1 MPQTINQHTLSSQK
15 VSRWIHNLVDL
26 RKTTIAIAAGL
37 TTFFLS
43 RFGISV
49 DVGLV
54 TITLPWALLFSIVTA
69 FALGPKY
76 AIIIALSGGALYPF
90 YIWPSN
96 GYANILNT
104 LLLTSFIVM
113 VGASGFHKTFKQNQE
128 VFRRVMAAYTIY
140 VALISFFYLFIFNH
154 LLNLNPPFW
163 SEKTINWLPQSILAS
178 FAIKDAINA
187 LFLLITSSI
196 CIALPTIRELLGLPY
211 QHTKR
216 HNHKV
221 VIYTSLT
228 ALLIW
233 AIFVGLDYAMLK
245 VNGWY
250 FKPYFSLAFWVL
262 LFSGIIVA
270 RVLIWFVER
279 KNEIE
284 EELVIAK
291 NKAEESDKL
300 KSAFL
305 ANLSHEIRTP
315 MNSII
320 GFTDLIS
327 SQELDKEQQAYYI
340 SIIEKSGLHL
350 LSLINDIIEISRI
363 ESGQIKVNA
372 NIVNLKALLDEIYS
386 SMRINI
392 PPGKK
397 IELIRACE
405 VPATP
410 PTLVTDEVK
419 LRQIIINLIGNAI
432 KFTESGYVKFGCI
445 MKHDEFRFFVE
456 DTGVGIDKKHQQL
469 IFERFRQIEG
479 DNTIKAGGSGL
490 GLAIS
495 KAYAELL
502 GGFITLK
509 SEPGKGSRFEVSLPR
524 KVHTSI

>member
-1 MPQTINQHTLSSQK
+1 M
-15 VSRWIHNLVDL
+15 

-37 TTFFLS
+37 TTFVLS
-43 RFGISV
+43 HLGISV

-54 TITLPWALLFSIVTA
+54 TITLPWALLFAIVTA

-76 AIIIALSGGALYPF
+76 ALIIAFSGGALYPF
-90 YIWPSN
+90 LIWPSN
-96 GYANILNT
+96 GYANILNV
-104 LLLTSFIVM
+104 LLLTAFIVM
-113 VGASGFHKTFKQNQE
+113 VGASGFYKTFRQSKD
-128 VFRRVMAAYTIY
+128 VFRRVVVIYAIY
-140 VALISFFYLFIFNH
+140 VVLITVSYLFVFNH

-163 SEKTINWLPQSILAS
+163 SDKTINRLPQSILAS

-187 LFLLITSSI
+187 LFLLVTSSI
-196 CIALPTIRELLGLPY
+196 CIALPSIRKLLGLPY

-233 AIFVGLDYAMLK
+233 TIFVGLDYAMLK

-279 KNEIE
+279 KNEVE

-291 NKAEESDKL
+291 NKAEESDRL

-320 GFTDLIS
+320 GFTDLIN
-327 SQELDKEQQAYYI
+327 SQDLDKEQQAYYI

-350 LSLINDIIEISRI
+350 LSLINDIIEVSRI
-363 ESGQIKVNA
+363 ESGQIKINA
-372 NIVNLKALLDEIYS
+372 NIVNLKVLLEEIHN

-392 PPGKK
+392 PSGKK

-405 VPATP
+405 VPANP
-410 PTLVTDEVK
+410 PVLVTDEVK

-432 KFTESGYVKFGCI
+432 KFTDTGYVKFGCS

-456 DTGVGIDKKHQQL
+456 DTGVGIDKKHQKL
-469 IFERFRQIEG
+469 IFERFRQVEG

-502 GGFITLK
+502 GGFITLR
-509 SEPGKGSRFEVSLPR
+509 SEPGKGSRFEVRLPR
-524 KVHTSI
+524 KVHEATNQ